1 MAFKTQTA
9 VALADGDRQPGT
21 IVAPAAAFVGN
32 DVVDLANARGRE
44 PLERAWMERHL
55 TPRERESLGVP
66 SPVAFWSIFSA
77 KEAGYKAFAQAGMA
91 TPKRAFAM
99 IEADLANSRVRHAET
114 GATAELLHL
123 TVTADC
129 VHTVALYSPAGDE
142 TAAETV
148 LTGIAWVP
156 ESTTASDYAR
166 ERLLTSIGATLPGGE
181 SADIEIAT
189 LGGIPRIRRSGR
201 WEEWSISLSH
211 SGRLAAW
218 AWVGPGAGS
227 RENLDELLED

>member
-1 MAFKTQTA
+1 MVFKNQTA
-9 VALADGDRQPGT
+9 VALAGDDRQPGT
-21 IVAPAAAFVGN
+21 LVAPAVAFVGN

-44 PLERAWMERHL
+44 PLERTWMQRHL
-55 TPRERESLGVP
+55 TPGERESLGVP
-66 SPVAFWSIFSA
+66 SSVAFWSIFSA
-77 KEAGYKAFAQAGMA
+77 KEAGYKAFAQAGLA

-99 IEADLANSRVRHAET
+99 IEADLAGSRVRHVES

-129 VHTVALYSPAGDE
+129 VHTVALYCPGGDE

-156 ESTTASDYAR
+156 ENTPASDYAR
-166 ERLLTSIGATLPGGE
+166 ERLLASIATTLPGAE
-181 SADIEIAT
+181 NAEAEVAT

-201 WEEWSISLSH
+201 WEDWSISLSH

-218 AWVGPGAGS
+218 AWVGPGAGP
-227 RENLDELLED
+227 RERFDELEED